1 MSHHSTSE
9 MSQWAATLQSKLLTI
24 NKLRGRRWRKQSSAK
39 PQLNRVNRWIIW
51 PHLPWYWP
59 LGYWLAI
66 NNEAATMLTVAEHK
80 KTKKQNKNKKQKK
93 KKNRAKGNG
102 ARGILNLTLSQR
114 VGDTEPKRDRERKT
128 NRYKRKTE
136 IIRVGL
142 WAIYSRL
149 KTKDRFAHVATLP
162 NFLASISIT

>member
-1 MSHHSTSE
+1 
-9 MSQWAATLQSKLLTI
+9 
-24 NKLRGRRWRKQSSAK
+24 
-39 PQLNRVNRWIIW
+39 
-51 PHLPWYWP
+51 
-59 LGYWLAI
+59 
-66 NNEAATMLTVAEHK
+66 MLTVAEHK
-80 KTKKQNKNKKQKK
+80 KTKKQKKKNKKKKKK

-142 WAIYSRL
+142 
-149 KTKDRFAHVATLP
+149 
-162 NFLASISIT
+162 

>member
-1 MSHHSTSE
+1 
-9 MSQWAATLQSKLLTI
+9 
-24 NKLRGRRWRKQSSAK
+24 
-39 PQLNRVNRWIIW
+39 
-51 PHLPWYWP
+51 
-59 LGYWLAI
+59 
-66 NNEAATMLTVAEHK
+66 MLTVAEHK

-142 WAIYSRL
+142 
-149 KTKDRFAHVATLP
+149 
-162 NFLASISIT
+162 